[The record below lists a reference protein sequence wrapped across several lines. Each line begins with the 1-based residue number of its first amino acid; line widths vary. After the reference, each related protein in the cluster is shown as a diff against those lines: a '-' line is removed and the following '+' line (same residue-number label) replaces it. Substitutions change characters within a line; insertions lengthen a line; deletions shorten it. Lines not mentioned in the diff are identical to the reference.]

1 MKAPAILAALLLA
14 PLLPGQSI
22 PPPAMDRERASSEAT
37 VLALSTEKDQLESM
51 LRSLLKASG
60 EDLLQT
66 AADIQLPDNVVKKLY
81 PKFTALRS
89 EIDHLKQKGL
99 GKSDPGLMAKEQEL
113 QALKGQINE
122 GVVAL
127 RDTLQANLEV
137 TEARLKRAK
146 AAPDGAIR
154 KGLEA
159 QDYVDA
165 KRTFEA
171 EQQMLQAMKL
181 KRAEI
186 QSPSEAST
194 VELDR
199 TIRLQEETVDQCR
212 KVLANIVKAR
222 GIRYQGPAEA
232 DRIQKTD
239 VQPPPAANPL
249 KADKPRLEGQLKFLN
264 DLTGEPLLTFAGNL
278 DLRDNPVAELHRRQ
292 LTAVLD
298 LDELKANGLGAD
310 HPKVMTK
317 TRMIEALKAQLDTA
331 VGALR
336 ETLKAQL
343 TLVNAQLAALDAEK
357 PVPAKPE

>member
-127 RDTLQANLEV
+127 RDRLQANLEV

-165 KRTFEA
+165 KRTYES
-171 EQQMLQAMKL
+171 ELDMLQAMQI
-181 KRAEI
+181 KRFGM
-186 QSPSEAST
+186 QNRPEADLA
-194 VELDR
+194 ELDR
-199 TIRLQEETVDQCR
+199 AIRQQEETVNQAH
-212 KVLANIVKAR
+212 KVLAQIAKAK
-222 GIRYQGPAEA
+222 GIIYHHPNEV
-232 DRIQKTD
+232 DWIQKSD
-239 VQPPPAANPL
+239 LQPPHAVNPL
-249 KADKPRLEGQLKFLN
+249 KTEKARLEGQVKMLT

-278 DLRDNPVAELHRRQ
+278 DLRDNPVSELHHRQ
-292 LTAVLD
+292 LMAVLD

-317 TRMIEALKAQLDTA
+317 TRMIEALKAQLDAA

-336 ETLKAQL
+336 ATLQAQL